1 MAMFRN
7 DDIYR
12 LHNGTLSPDTEEA
25 ACSLWCP
32 YGSGSRVCQQQTTLV
47 EICFSG
53 GIQPLAEDLQKW
65 GPKRRYKELHT
76 WKKLTFSH
84 WHGHKLRYSE
94 WRYPPLS
101 ECFRHIQIHW
111 WNPSWFHGTKIVAT
125 RHPIQMQD
133 HLRQE
138 TGLWNLGVLETWR
151 WQVWQLRK
159 WRCFFPSYVDFISM
173 MGKVWFSSG
182 GFRFTV
188 GLVSAFPIIFKAMR
202 FEPLQRTMF
211 SKFI

>member
-76 WKKLTFSH
+76 WKNLT
-84 WHGHKLRYSE
+84 Y
-94 WRYPPLS
+94 
-101 ECFRHIQIHW
+101 W
-111 WNPSWFHGTKIVAT
+111 WNPSCFHGTKIVAT